1 MPRLDTGR
9 RPARTPQPSEPE
21 EADDLRTLVTVV
33 RNDPEDVATRQ
44 IVARIDTLPKVTL
57 LFGESWTAELQPGAH
72 RLRVHNTLVWKTLP
86 FTVEHGEHL
95 EFVVINRSGRISFA
109 FLAML
114 GASPLFLKIKCR
126 SLR

>member
-9 RPARTPQPSEPE
+9 RPARMPLRSEPQ
-21 EADDLRTLVTVV
+21 EADDLRTLVTIV
-33 RNDPEDVATRQ
+33 RNDPEDVAMRQ
-44 IVARIDTLPKVTL
+44 IVTRIDALPKVTL
-57 LFGESWTAELQPGAH
+57 MFGDSWTAELEPGAH
-72 RLRVHNTLVWKTLP
+72 RLRVHNTLVWKTVP
-86 FTVEHGEHL
+86 FTVEPGEHL

-114 GASPLFLKIKCR
+114 GASPLFLTIKRR